1 MKPAQVEAQLTRAL
15 SAAIAELRDPRVPLI
30 VTVERVSVTP
40 DYGLARVYVSALGD
54 MTALLD
60 ALEHSRGRLQRE
72 VARTV
77 KLRRTP
83 IFEFFD
89 AAERPL

>member
-1 MKPAQVEAQLTRAL
+1 MRAL
-15 SAAIAELRDPRVPLI
+15 SGAIAELRDPRVPLI
-30 VTVERVSVTP
+30 VTVERVSVTS

-54 MTALLD
+54 MSGLME
-60 ALEHSRGRLQRE
+60 ALEQARGRLQRE

-83 IFEFFD
+83 ILEFYD
-89 AAERPL
+89 ASERLS